1 MSNLFESLWPWRWCW
16 PLVLLVGIVISVIV
30 VLLVLASSWLQSLVK
45 SKQFTE
51 HVHSEESYVFTLD
64 DNLQGILASRSW
76 RRWRLLRRFS
86 SIMLSLTLLS
96 TLALAARPARVF
108 NANEQASS
116 RDIVLCLDVSGS
128 TLPYDREVLR
138 SYMNLVDHF
147 QGERIGLSIF
157 NSTSRTVFPLT
168 DDYNLVKT
176 QLKYASDLL
185 DGVQS
190 QNGIDNMQRK
200 QYQQISDWLDGT
212 QNRKNSTSLI
222 GDGLVSCAAMLPG
235 FIYGNAHNETKAANR
250 FNRTASIVLATD
262 NVVSGKPTY
271 TLQKALILTQLARIK
286 VDGLYSGSQQSV
298 NNPASLNMKSL
309 IEKYGGAF
317 LTLKSDNSIESLVKE
332 IEKRHSGSDQTSTQ
346 SALSDDPGIW
356 TILTILSFMIW
367 LFAARSMK
375 R

>member
-51 HVHSEESYVFTLD
+51 HVHSEENYVFTLD
-64 DNLQGILASRSW
+64 DNLQGILASIAW
-76 RRWRLLRRFS
+76 RRWRLLRRFA

-212 QNRKNSTSLI
+212 QNRKKLHI
-222 GDGLVSCAAMLPG
+222 
-235 FIYGNAHNETKAANR
+235 AN
-250 FNRTASIVLATD
+250 
-262 NVVSGKPTY
+262 
-271 TLQKALILTQLARIK
+271 
-286 VDGLYSGSQQSV
+286 
-298 NNPASLNMKSL
+298 
-309 IEKYGGAF
+309 
-317 LTLKSDNSIESLVKE
+317 
-332 IEKRHSGSDQTSTQ
+332 
-346 SALSDDPGIW
+346 W
-356 TILTILSFMIW
+356 
-367 LFAARSMK
+367 
-375 R
+375 